1 MLKKSIIGSS
11 NKTIVTVDPYS
22 SSSFEYQDNIISR
35 GNIKRYEQKS
45 FYNSY
50 VQTKDVI
57 SSTVDIDNDVS
68 QEDLKDAIEIKAY
81 DELGLES
88 SREYSIFYFESNRED
103 DDFKVFNVIA
113 IDKERLDEVFG
124 ELKDIKYIDYITVAP
139 FLMKSLYNR
148 NLLSAESTDCFV
160 YFHKD
165 DAFVSIYQNGE
176 YVFSKSI
183 RYSLKNIS
191 DTFSKELGKRV
202 DESELYAMLAK
213 SGLRNE
219 NSAYQQQFMKL
230 FGEVFVYIND
240 VVLYAKRAYG
250 LDQIDQ
256 IFLGTEIGNI
266 PGMDEF
272 CNNYVNIPTKKLEF
286 KISKNANEI
295 SIDPLHTLLII
306 NGQDYQNDFDESFNV
321 SIFKRPPP
329 IWKRP
334 SGKLIQAIAAG
345 LVISLAYPGYQ
356 FAYDNFFLKKEV
368 QQLNEIDRA
377 LSVKVTSMKKEL
389 ADINKEKEEIT
400 KKLSAKN
407 ENLSFRTKLLKE
419 IYSKKVSYPMKA
431 KVLTNLF
438 DKINKHDSNVVSV
451 DNNSTDMVITVRS
464 KKDKFITELMK
475 DISIT
480 KGYEVSTELIKKD
493 QNTTYYESAIKVGL
507 HGNF

>member
-1 MLKKSIIGSS
+1 MLKKSIIGSGS
-11 NKTIVTVDPYS
+11 KTIVTVDPYS
-22 SSSFEYQDNIISR
+22 STSFEYQDNLISK
-35 GNIKRYEQKS
+35 GNVKRYEQKN

-68 QEDLKDAIEIKAY
+68 AEDLKDAIEIKAY

-88 SREYSIFYFESNRED
+88 SREYSIFYFESNRD
-103 DDFKVFNVIA
+103 DNDFKVFNVIA
-113 IDKERLDEVFG
+113 IDKERLNEVFG

-148 NLLSAESTDCFV
+148 NLLSIDSTDCFV
-160 YFHKD
+160 YFHND
-165 DAFVSIYQNGE
+165 DAFVAIYQNGE
-176 YVFSKSI
+176 YIFSKSI

-202 DESELYAMLAK
+202 DESELFAMLAK

-240 VVLYAKRAYG
+240 VILYAKRAYG
-250 LDQIDQ
+250 LEKIDQ

-272 CNNYVNIPTKKLEF
+272 CYNYVNISTKKLEF
-286 KISKNANEI
+286 KVSKNANEI
-295 SIDPLHTLLII
+295 TIDPLHTLLII
-306 NGQDYQNDFDESFNV
+306 NGQDYQTSFDERFNV

-334 SGKLIQAIAAG
+334 SGKLMQSVAAA
-345 LVISLAYPGYQ
+345 LLISLAYPGYQ
-356 FAYDNFFLKKEV
+356 FGYDNFFLQEEV
-368 QQLNEIDRA
+368 KDLNEIDCA
-377 LSVKVTSMKKEL
+377 LAVKVSSMKIDLTK
-389 ADINKEKEEIT
+389 IHKEKKDIT
-400 KKLSAKN
+400 EKLNAKN
-407 ENLSFRTKLLKE
+407 EDLEFRTKLLKE

-464 KKDKFITELMK
+464 KKDKYITELMK

-493 QNTTYYESAIKVGL
+493 ENTTYYESAIKVGL

>member
-1 MLKKSIIGSS
+1 MLKKSILRPG
-11 NKTIVTVDPYS
+11 NKNIVTVDPYS
-22 SSSFEYQDNIISR
+22 LSSFEYQDNLISK
-35 GNIKRYEQKS
+35 GNIKRYDQKS

-68 QEDLKDAIEIKAY
+68 AEDLKDAIEIKAY

-88 SREYSIFYFESNRED
+88 SKEYSIFYFESNRVD
-103 DDFKVFNVIA
+103 GDFKVFNVIA

-148 NLLSAESTDCFV
+148 KLLTSESTDCFV

-165 DAFVSIYQNGE
+165 DAFVAIYQNGE
-176 YVFSKSI
+176 YIFSKSI

-191 DTFSKELGKRV
+191 DTFSKELGKRI

-240 VVLYAKRAYG
+240 VILYAKRAYG
-250 LDQIDQ
+250 LEKIDQ
-256 IFLGTEIGNI
+256 IFLGSEIGNI
-266 PGMDEF
+266 PGIDEF

-295 SIDPLHTLLII
+295 NIDPLHTLLII
-306 NGQDYQNDFDESFNV
+306 NAQDYQTNFDESFNV

-334 SGKLIQAIAAG
+334 SGRLIQSVAAA

-356 FAYDNFFLKKEV
+356 FVNDNFFLKEELK
-368 QQLNEIDRA
+368 QLNEIDKR
-377 LSVKVTSMKKEL
+377 LVIEVSSMKKDL
-389 ADINKEKEEIT
+389 ADVNKAKEEIT
-400 KKLSAKN
+400 TKLTLKN
-407 ENLSFRTKLLKE
+407 EDLGFRTKLLKE

-438 DKINKHDSNVVSV
+438 DKVNKHNSKVVSV

-464 KKDKFITELMK
+464 KKDKFVTELMK
-475 DISIT
+475 DISVT
-480 KGYEVSTELIKKD
+480 RGYEVSTELIKKD
-493 QNTTYYESAIKVGL
+493 ENTSYYESAIKVGL

>member
-1 MLKKSIIGSS
+1 MLKKSILRSGDK
-11 NKTIVTVDPYS
+11 NIVTVDPYS
-22 SSSFEYQDNIISR
+22 LSSFEYQNNLISK
-35 GNIKRYEQKS
+35 GNVKRYDQKS

-57 SSTVDIDNDVS
+57 SSTVDIDNEVS
-68 QEDLKDAIEIKAY
+68 AEDLKDAIEIKAY
-81 DELGLES
+81 DELGLEIS
-88 SREYSIFYFESNRED
+88 KEYSIFYFESNRAD
-103 DDFKVFNVIA
+103 GDFKVFNVIA

-148 NLLSAESTDCFV
+148 NLLSVDSTDCFV

-165 DAFVSIYQNGE
+165 DAFVAIYQNGE

-240 VVLYAKRAYG
+240 VILYAKRAYG
-250 LDQIDQ
+250 LEKIDQ
-256 IFLGTEIGNI
+256 IFLGSEIGNI
-266 PGMDEF
+266 PGIDEF
-272 CNNYVNIPTKKLEF
+272 CNNYVNITTKKLEF

-295 SIDPLHTLLII
+295 NIDPLHTLLII
-306 NGQDYQNDFDESFNV
+306 NGQDYQANHDESFNV

-334 SGKLIQAIAAG
+334 SGKLIQSVAAA

-356 FAYDNFFLKKEV
+356 FVYDNFFLKEELK
-368 QQLNEIDRA
+368 QLNEMDKA
-377 LSVKVTSMKKEL
+377 LAVKVSSMKKEL
-389 ADINKEKEEIT
+389 VKVNKAKEEIT
-400 KKLSAKN
+400 AKLTVKN
-407 ENLSFRTKLLKE
+407 EDLGFRTKLLKE

-438 DKINKHDSNVVSV
+438 DKVNRHNSKVVSV
-451 DNNSTDMVITVRS
+451 DNNSTDMVIKVRS
-464 KKDKFITELMK
+464 KKDKFVTELMK
-475 DISIT
+475 DISVT
-480 KGYEVSTELIKKD
+480 RGYEVSTELIKKD
-493 QNTTYYESAIKVGL
+493 ENSSYYESAIKVGL